1 MQKILSLLLVGGVLF
16 GCSAYNYYKG
26 NVRYVQ
32 DGDNCIYYTS
42 EYAKH
47 YSDSVERFNDDNRII
62 YQNTRCEDL
71 FARDNAGRTERN
83 DRRVLV
89 SASALNKK
97 PKPRPAV
104 VKPVAPKADC
114 ECAEMAP
121 VTRQFYSLTEK

>member
-1 MQKILSLLLVGGVLF
+1 MQRILSLLLVGGVLF

-42 EYAKH
+42 ESAKH
-47 YSDSVERFNDDNRII
+47 YSDSVERFNDNNRII

-89 SASALNKK
+89 SAAVANKK
-97 PKPRPAV
+97 TKSCPAAVKPAAPKPA
-104 VKPVAPKADC
+104 C
-114 ECAEMAP
+114 ECAGAVP
-121 VTRQFYSLTEK
+121 VSRQFYSLTEK